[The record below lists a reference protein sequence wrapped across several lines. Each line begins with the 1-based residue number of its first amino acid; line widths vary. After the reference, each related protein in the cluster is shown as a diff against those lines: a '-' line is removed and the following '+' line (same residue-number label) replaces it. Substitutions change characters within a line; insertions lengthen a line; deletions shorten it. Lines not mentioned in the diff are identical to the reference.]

1 MNDSEAAQRIQ
12 ELEKANRILQKKL
25 DRAQQGRLQVEES
38 RRRAEAVLS
47 TTIKE
52 LRESQNMLEE
62 RSQALEQAL
71 HDLQGMQTRMLMTE
85 KMSALGVLVA
95 GVAHEINNP
104 VSFIYGN
111 LDYANQY
118 AQDLLRLV
126 DLYQKHYPDP
136 KSEIQDL
143 IESIDLEFMKSD
155 VPNVMNSMKM
165 GAERIKEIVLS
176 LRTFSRMDESEVKA
190 VNLHEGLDS
199 TLTILE
205 HRLKPQ
211 PHRPR
216 IEVMRQYGE
225 IPEIECYAGQLNQVF
240 MNIISNAIDALEE
253 YFVEIKNSPSHCPS
267 PPLILTIK
275 TELLEANQQVQ
286 ICFQDNGPGIPPEV
300 IPQLFDPFFT
310 TKPVGKGTGL
320 GLSISYQIVTE
331 KHNGRLECLSK
342 LGQGTEFIISI
353 PARQSLIQEPAFST
367 QTAESLETA
376 ELISS
381 ELLDQ
386 SDLVNPTVDQV
397 ELEQLSH

>member
-1 MNDSEAAQRIQ
+1 MTDCEATQRIQ

-25 DRAQQGRLQVEES
+25 DRAQQSRLQVEES

-62 RSQALEQAL
+62 RSQALEQAI

-104 VSFIYGN
+104 VGFIYGN

-118 AQDLLRLV
+118 AQDLLHLV
-126 DLYQKHYPDP
+126 DLYQKNDPDP
-136 KSEIQDL
+136 KPEIQDF

-155 VPNVMNSMKM
+155 MPNVMNSMKM

-190 VNLHEGLDS
+190 VDLHDGLDS

-216 IEVMRQYGE
+216 IQVIRQYGD

-240 MNIISNAIDALEE
+240 MNIMSNAIDALEE
-253 YFVEIKNSPSHCPS
+253 YFVEIKNGPTHCPS
-267 PPLILTIK
+267 PPLVLTIK
-275 TELLEANQQVQ
+275 TKLLDEDQQVQ
-286 ICFQDNGPGIPPEV
+286 ICFQDNGPGIAPEV
-300 IPQLFDPFFT
+300 IQQLFDPFFT

-331 KHNGRLECLSK
+331 KHNGRLECISE

-353 PARQSLIQEPAFST
+353 PSRQSLIQEPAFST
-367 QTAESLETA
+367 QTAESTETA

-381 ELLDQ
+381 A
-386 SDLVNPTVDQV
+386 VAGKV
-397 ELEQLSH
+397 ELEQISL